1 MSILA
6 RLARLQGITI
16 DGIEPPRTT
25 PRTTQTQDRTPVRN
39 IVSAP
44 VFDFA
49 PDQTTEEVVE
59 ASAGAAEAE
68 GIISQPP
75 DEIVPPSEPPGEPSG
90 GDEPP
95 VENEQEVFV
104 SNQVTIYK
112 NGAVSTAQGNRRP
125 GETQSELE
133 RMLADGWSTTKPFE
147 GPQPPQ
153 IPGTTT
159 VPGEPVEEFDAKA
172 FAQTNY
178 PWLGDELIDTF
189 LQEFNTNGGD
199 EDEALRVLRTT
210 QAYRDKFPGIF
221 RDDNTTLRIEG
232 DTPELDYIKIKE
244 DYSNLLSDYNLNP
257 EYFEGQIETLFRND
271 VAPRVFEQRL
281 NTAYNSLFNQFDAVK
296 QYYVSNYPS
305 VFPTTEDITDEAI
318 FASFIS
324 EDISADIINKRIQ
337 VSQIGGAFQ
346 EQDFAIST
354 EQAQRLISAGVT
366 GQGAQQ
372 LAARAEVQLPRL
384 QRLAQRFTGREDI
397 FGLSEFI
404 ESEVF
409 GSGVAEQVR
418 QRLEAEQ
425 QTVFT
430 REGGAAATQ
439 AGLTGLIEQ

>member
-6 RLARLQGITI
+6 RLARLGPQFEPELGPMRTPTTVQEETQYIRQFVEARQQVE
-16 DGIEPPRTT
+16 DPDDLQPPLLEEEEEPPAEDIAEVVTEEEI
-25 PRTTQTQDRTPVRN
+25 TTQKYETGRQTYTRNGRNYLLIIYNDGTSEEQDLGPADQPQ
-39 IVSAP
+39 AP
-44 VFDFA
+44 
-49 PDQTTEEVVE
+49 P
-59 ASAGAAEAE
+59 
-68 GIISQPP
+68 
-75 DEIVPPSEPPGEPSG
+75 EPP
-90 GDEPP
+90 
-95 VENEQEVFV
+95 
-104 SNQVTIYK
+104 
-112 NGAVSTAQGNRRP
+112 A
-125 GETQSELE
+125 
-133 RMLADGWSTTKPFE
+133 TTV
-147 GPQPPQ
+147 
-153 IPGTTT
+153 

-178 PWLGDELIDTF
+178 PWLGDDLIDTF

-221 RDDNTTLRIEG
+221 RDDNITLRIEG

-244 DYSNLLSDYNLNP
+244 DYSNLLTDYNLNP

-281 NTAYNSLFNQFDAVK
+281 NTAYNSLFGQFDAVK
-296 QYYVSNYPS
+296 EYYVANYPN

-324 EDISADIINKRIQ
+324 EDISADIINRRIQ
-337 VSQIGGAFQ
+337 VSQIGGAFK

-354 EQAQRLISAGVT
+354 EQAQRLISAGLT

-409 GSGVAEQVR
+409 GSGVADQVR
-418 QRLEAEQ
+418 ARLEAEQ